1 VAREAL
7 RRKSGARGLRA
18 TLENIMLNVMYELPS
33 RRNIRSCV
41 VNEEVI
47 FHGEDPILELESEVE
62 SA

>member
-1 VAREAL
+1 
-7 RRKSGARGLRA
+7 
-18 TLENIMLNVMYELPS
+18 MYELPS